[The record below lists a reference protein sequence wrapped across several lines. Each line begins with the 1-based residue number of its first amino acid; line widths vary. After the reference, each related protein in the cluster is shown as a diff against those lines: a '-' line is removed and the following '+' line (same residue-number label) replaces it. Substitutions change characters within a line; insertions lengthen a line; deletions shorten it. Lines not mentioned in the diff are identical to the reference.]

1 MQDAG
6 VRLREEGRDALCRHD
21 RIPDSIADDHHVR
34 NKKEETL
41 MPLFTPDKTFAY
53 DVAKEGED
61 IILRI
66 GMEGYPGIPSL
77 EDDGKVMARTV
88 DILREAG
95 NVTRIVYTQ
104 RRDYEYP
111 LEQAQMLVEIAK
123 LQSQF
128 VQQKLISYA
137 GLQDPQPGIRDQLLL
152 DKLALQFCYLHQHLG
167 LLQGIFVV
175 SALGIDYPGDI
186 PCLAEDV
193 HGAGHHL
200 PVILERGDARI
211 ALHADAEDD
220 ILSLL
225 RHVIGECFVW
235 GE

>member
-1 MQDAG
+1 MHDAG
-6 VRLREEGRDALCRHD
+6 VRLREEERDALCRHD

-137 GLQDPQPGIRDQLLL
+137 GLQDPQHYASLQELLL
-152 DKLALQFCYLHQHLG
+152 NTLKSD
-167 LLQGIFVV
+167 
-175 SALGIDYPGDI
+175 
-186 PCLAEDV
+186 
-193 HGAGHHL
+193 
-200 PVILERGDARI
+200 PVG
-211 ALHADAEDD
+211 
-220 ILSLL
+220 
-225 RHVIGECFVW
+225 CFVRMRRMLR
-235 GE
+235 EEEVRQPSPP